1 MKQIITITI
10 CCFLLVACGNK
21 KQQNIV
27 ADEVYYTCSMD
38 PQVVEAKPGKCPICH
53 MQLTPVSKK
62 NQEAANELQL
72 SPEQILLGN
81 IHVDTLR
88 DGVFSNQTILTG
100 TLTFNELTT
109 NATSAR
115 IGGRI
120 EKLYFKN
127 TGDYIHAGDKLFDLY
142 SEELNNA
149 KQEFLLAVEKQKKL
163 GNTLIDYKSLIESS
177 RNKLVLWGM
186 SEKQIDD
193 LKLAEKASP
202 VTTFYATAS
211 GTVTDL
217 PVKEGDYVMEGGT
230 IVKLA
235 DMSTL
240 WAEAQVYTSRL
251 SHLDKN
257 SKALVQIPDIAG
269 KTIEGKIDFI
279 NPEINPDT
287 RINLIRINV
296 PNHDGTLK
304 PGMPVYVTIKDPQ
317 QKMLSLPVDA
327 VLRDGKEA
335 IVWTKISANK
345 FASKIVETGIEA
357 EGMIE
362 ITSGLQDGDVI
373 VINGAYL
380 LQSENV
386 FRK

>member
-1 MKQIITITI
+1 MKQIIIAALLSLTII
-10 CCFLLVACGNK
+10 SCGIKNEK
-21 KQQNIV
+21 AAV
-27 ADEVYYTCSMD
+27 ADDVYYTCSMD

-53 MQLTPVSKK
+53 MELTPVSKK
-62 NQEAANELQL
+62 IQEAANEIQL

-88 DGVFSNQTILTG
+88 NGMFNDKTILTG

-109 NATSAR
+109 NAISAR
-115 IGGRI
+115 VGGRI

-127 TGDYIHAGDKLFDLY
+127 LGDKIAKGDKLVDLY

-149 KQEFLLAVEKQKKL
+149 KQEFLLAVEKQSKL
-163 GNTLIDYKSLIESS
+163 GNTLIDYKSLVESA

-186 SEKQIDD
+186 PDSQIEM
-193 LKLAEKASP
+193 LKTSGKSSVL
-202 VTTFYATAS
+202 TTFYAVAS
-211 GTVTDL
+211 GTVTEL
-217 PVKEGDYVMEGGT
+217 PVKEGEYVMEGST
-230 IVKLA
+230 VVKLA
-235 DMSTL
+235 DLSTL

-251 SHLDKN
+251 SLLN
-257 SKALVQIPDIAG
+257 TNAVALVQVPDVQGRIL
-269 KTIEGKIDFI
+269 TGKIEFV

-296 PNHDGTLK
+296 PNKDGSLK
-304 PGMPVYVTIKDPQ
+304 PGMPVYVTIQDPP

-327 VLRDGKEA
+327 VLRDGKKA
-335 IVWTKISANK
+335 VVWTQISANK
-345 FASKIVETGIEA
+345 FMSKMVETGREA

-362 ITSGLQDGDVI
+362 ITSGLQDGDAVVI
-373 VINGAYL
+373 SGAYL